1 MRGVSA
7 ASLAQVLDVVDGAA
21 AGGAEGVAVAED
33 VFAVV
38 GALDTNPVL
47 RRVLSDPA
55 SEGEAKAG
63 LVRSLFGDKIG
74 SGAVE
79 IVSTAAQGRWGA
91 SRDVADALE
100 QAGVQAVLSRAAH
113 EGRLDQVADTLLEFA
128 RVVVN
133 DPDLRQAV
141 NDKSASVEGRQVLV
155 ARLLDGKTDDVTLA
169 LVRQAVAGRNHGF
182 EQTLAGFAQDA
193 IVREGRLQALV
204 TAAYELSPDEKQR
217 LAGALA
223 RKYGREVYVDVT
235 VDPAVIGGLSV
246 EIAGERID
254 STVSTKLA
262 DARRGLVG

>member
-7 ASLAQVLDVVDGAA
+7 ASLAQVLDAVSGAA
-21 AGGAEGVAVAED
+21 ADGAEGVAVGED

-38 GALDTNPVL
+38 GALDANPVL

-63 LVRSLFGDKIG
+63 LVRSLFGEKIG
-74 SGAVE
+74 SGALE
-79 IVSTAAQGRWGA
+79 IVSIAAQGRWGSA
-91 SRDVADALE
+91 RDVADALE
-100 QAGVQAVLSRAAH
+100 QAGVQAVLSRA
-113 EGRLDQVADTLLEFA
+113 ERDGQLDVVADTLLEFS
-128 RVVVN
+128 RVVVA
-133 DPDLRQAV
+133 DPDLRQALG
-141 NDKSASVEGRQVLV
+141 DRATSVEGRKVLV
-155 ARLLDGKTDDVTLA
+155 SRLLDGKADDVTLA
-169 LVRQAVAGRNHGF
+169 LARQAVAGRNHGF
-182 EQTLAGFAQDA
+182 EQTLAGFSEDA
-193 IVREGRLQALV
+193 IVLAGRLQALV
-204 TAAYELSPDEKQR
+204 TAAYALDADEKQR